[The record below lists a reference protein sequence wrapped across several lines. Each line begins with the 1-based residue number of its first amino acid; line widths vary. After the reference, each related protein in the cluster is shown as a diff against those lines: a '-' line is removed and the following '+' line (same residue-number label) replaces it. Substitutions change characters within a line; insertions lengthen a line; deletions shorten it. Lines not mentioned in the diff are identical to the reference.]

1 MQKLSIVKVGG
12 KVIEEVNKLN
22 QLLDAF
28 SGLEGV
34 KILVHGGGKKA
45 SELLLRLGIPPKMIN
60 GRRITDETTLEV
72 VTMVYAGLINKK
84 IVSLLQARN
93 CNAIGLSG
101 ADGNVIQAHKRIVKD
116 IDYGFAGD
124 IDRINAKAIANLL
137 EGGFQPV
144 FCAITH
150 DGQGQLLNTN
160 ADTIA
165 AELAKAMAGLY
176 EVKLYYCF
184 EKKGVLMDPD
194 DDDSAIESLN
204 LDQYQHYKSEGI
216 ISDGMIPKL
225 DNAFSVLQQQAKAVI
240 IGDLAALEGKTGTKL
255 TL

>member
-12 KVIEEVNKLN
+12 KVIEDTSKLN

-28 SGLEGV
+28 SRLIGP

-45 SELLLRLGIPPKMIN
+45 SELLSKLGIPPKMIN
-60 GRRITDETTLEV
+60 GRRITDEATLEV

-101 ADGNVIQAHKRIVKD
+101 TDGNVIRAHKRIVKD

-124 IDRINAKAIANLL
+124 IDQVNAKAIANLL

-150 DGQGQLLNTN
+150 NGRGQLLNTN

-176 EVKLYYCF
+176 EVELYYCF
-184 EKKGVLMDPD
+184 EKKGVLMDPN
-194 DDDSAIESLN
+194 DDDSAIENLN
-204 LDQYQHYKSEGI
+204 LDQYQRYISEGI